1 MFPYVHA
8 DGSAGFRT
16 VGGGGNGFGDLA
28 ASATRFAHPFT
39 RFPQVVPRLRLLGA
53 DPTAPIANLSALIQA
68 LPPVPVVG
76 ESLGVWESGMM
87 EEAGRMRGQV
97 GESEDVVMENA
108 GEGSVL
114 GAQRMFSDSQTHA
127 GVGDGRAAAPAC

>member
-1 MFPYVHA
+1 MSPG
-8 DGSAGFRT
+8 GSGLR
-16 VGGGGNGFGDLA
+16 D
-28 ASATRFAHPFT
+28 TRARRPGLLVSIRLLV

-53 DPTAPIANLSALIQA
+53 DPTAPITNLSALIQA

-127 GVGDGRAAAPAC
+127 GVGDGRAAAPACRGRRLSLIHI